1 MTGEPADTYAPRP
14 VLASAEVFTGR
25 IWDVHR
31 DTVDLGEAGTV
42 QREYVV
48 HPGAVGILALDEAD
62 RVLFIRQYR
71 HPVRHDLWELPAGL
85 LDVEGEPPLACA
97 QRELA
102 EEADLQAR
110 RWDVLMDW
118 FNSPGGMD
126 EAFRLFLARDITE
139 VPTRSRHQRTD
150 EEALMVS
157 RWIPL
162 SDAHE
167 AVLTGRLH
175 NPTTVVGILAAVAA
189 KDRDWSTLRPADA
202 AWPQHKKFRRP
213 GS

>member
-1 MTGEPADTYAPRP
+1 MTADLTDTYAPRP
-14 VLASAEVFTGR
+14 VLTSAEVFTGK
-25 IWDVHR
+25 IWDVRR
-31 DTVDLGEAGTV
+31 DTVDLGPAGTV
-42 QREYVV
+42 QRDYVV
-48 HPGAVGILALDEAD
+48 HPGAIGILALDEDD

-71 HPVRHDLWELPAGL
+71 HPVRYDLWELPAGL
-85 LDVEGEPPLACA
+85 LDVEGEPPLVCA

-102 EEADLQAR
+102 EEADLQAEQ
-110 RWDVLMDW
+110 WNVLMDW

-126 EAFRLFLARDITE
+126 EAFRLFLARGTTE
-139 VPTRSRHQRTD
+139 VPAQSRHRRTG

-162 SDAHE
+162 ADAHE

-175 NPTTVVGILAAVAA
+175 NPTTVVGVLAAVAA
-189 KDRDWSTLRPADA
+189 QERDWSTLRPADA